1 MDTLAT
7 DIAHRLRVAA
17 DWLDAHPDLTP
28 VSVSASDYS
37 ATIHFRDVAEVE
49 RAKLMALVD
58 PDRRFDYTY
67 DEGAWLR
74 ICGGQVY
81 YNADVTLSVA
91 VSR

>member
-28 VSVSASDYS
+28 VGVSASDYS
-37 ATIHFRDVAEVE
+37 ATIHFRDVAEDE
-49 RAKLMALVD
+49 CAKLMALVD
-58 PDRRFDYTY
+58 PLRRFDYTY
-67 DEGAWLR
+67 DEGAWSR

-81 YNADVTLSVA
+81 NADVTLNVA
-91 VSR
+91 VPR